1 MARLSMSRT
10 DRDGADTGNDG
21 LTVPSRGAAAKRYE
35 ILSTDREPFL
45 DRAKECARLTIP
57 YLIPEDDVGHNEALP
72 SLYQS
77 VGANGVTNL
86 ASKLLMTMLPPN
98 EPCFRLRV
106 NNMMLEQEQEQ
117 MDKTFRTMIDKGLS
131 RIEQAVLA
139 DIEEKGDR
147 SVVFEGNQHL
157 IVSGNGLYY
166 DDPDNGLR
174 FFPLSRYV
182 VDRDPSG
189 TPVEIIVK
197 ETVSLDTL
205 DEETRQQILA
215 ATMGGAGEAG
225 EDLDNVRNGE
235 SILSSDRYG
244 GYGKDG
250 ISRSRDVDIYTCL
263 TRNGDTW
270 TTFQETCGVVI
281 EDSEGTYKA
290 DSCPWFPVRMYSI
303 AGESYGRSFVEL
315 QLGDLTALESLSQA
329 LVEGSAISAFAVG
342 LVNPNGVTS
351 ARAVTEARNGDF
363 IEGNA
368 DDVQFLQVQ
377 KAVDLNVTAQ
387 QVQSLSTML
396 KTSFLMMEG
405 VRRQGERVTAEEIR
419 TIARELEAGLGGVYT
434 LVSQEF
440 QLPFI
445 RSRMA
450 HMTEKK
456 LLPTLPKGVVAP
468 SVVTGFEALGRGND
482 KQKLIEF
489 LQFVLQTTGEQGAAY
504 LNVPNAIQRLA
515 SAMGIPTEGLVKTE
529 EEIQQEREAAQQQAQ
544 QAQQMEMM
552 NKLGPEVIRQIGNN
566 AGGMMTGGGGEEEGG
581 GTIPNGA

>member
-1 MARLSMSRT
+1 MSRT
-10 DRDGADTGNDG
+10 DAEGREESIREYRKGRAQ
-21 LTVPSRGAAAKRYE
+21 RRYE
-35 ILSTDREPFL
+35 YLSTDREPFL
-45 DRAKECARLTIP
+45 NRAKDCARLTIP
-57 YLIPEDDVGHNEALP
+57 YLIPEDDIGHNETLP
-72 SLYQS
+72 SLYQA

-106 NNMMLEQEQEQ
+106 NNMLMEQEQEQ
-117 MDKTFRTMIDKGLS
+117 VDKAFRTEIDKSLS
-131 RIEQAVLA
+131 RMEQAVLA

-166 DDPDNGLR
+166 DDPDDGLR
-174 FFPLSRYV
+174 FFPLSRFV
-182 VDRDPSG
+182 VDRDPAG
-189 TPVEIIVK
+189 TPVEIIVR
-197 ETVSLDTL
+197 ETLSMDVLD
-205 DEETRQQILA
+205 DDVREKIK
-215 ATMGGAGEAG
+215 ATTEGGGG
-225 EDLDNVRNGE
+225 EDTTEDSGE
-235 SILSSDRYG
+235 GASILNEDHRDRE
-244 GYGKDG
+244 
-250 ISRSRDVDIYTCL
+250 REQDVDIYTHL
-263 TRNGDTW
+263 TREGDTW
-270 TTFQETCGVVI
+270 HIYQEARGVVLD
-281 EDSEGTYKA
+281 DSTGTYKA

-342 LVNPNGVTS
+342 LVNPNGATS
-351 ARAVTEARNGDF
+351 ARAITEARNGDF
-363 IEGNA
+363 IEGSA

-377 KAVDLNVTAQ
+377 KGADLSVTAQ
-387 QVQSLSTML
+387 QVQALSTTL

-405 VRRQGERVTAEEIR
+405 VRRSGERVTAEEIR
-419 TIARELEAGLGGVYT
+419 TLARELEAGLGGVYT

-450 HMTEKK
+450 HMAKKK
-456 LLPTLPKGVVAP
+456 LLPELPKDTVRP

-482 KQKLIEF
+482 KQKLLEF
-489 LQFVLQTTGEQGAAY
+489 LQFVLQSTGEQGAAY

-529 EEIQQEREAAQQQAQ
+529 EDIQREQQAAQQQAQ
-544 QAQQMEMM
+544 QAQQMEMV
-552 NKLGPEVIRQIGNN
+552 NKLGPEVIRQLGSN
-566 AGGMMTGGGGEEEGG
+566 AGALGIGGANGEGQM
-581 GTIPNGA
+581 AAQ

>member
-1 MARLSMSRT
+1 MEEAEVAPLSMSRT
-10 DRDGADTGNDG
+10 SDKDDRE
-21 LTVPSRGAAAKRYE
+21 SRRKGRAQRRYE
-35 ILSTDREPFL
+35 QLSTDREPFL
-45 DRAKECARLTIP
+45 NRAKDCARLTIP
-57 YLIPEDDVGHNEALP
+57 YLIPEDDIGHNETLP
-72 SLYQS
+72 SLYQA

-106 NNMMLEQEQEQ
+106 NNMLMEQEQEQ
-117 MDKTFRTMIDKGLS
+117 VDKTFRTEIDKGLS
-131 RIEQAVLA
+131 RMEQSVLA

-166 DDPDNGLR
+166 DDPDDGLR
-174 FFPLSRYV
+174 FFPLSRFV

-189 TPVEIIVK
+189 TPVEIIVR
-197 ETVSLDTL
+197 ETISMDSMDDSLR
-205 DEETRQQILA
+205 EQILTA
-215 ATMGGAGEAG
+215 VEGGVEEESTGE
-225 EDLDNVRNGE
+225 GE
-235 SILSSDRYG
+235 SILNIDHQDRERE
-244 GYGKDG
+244 K
-250 ISRSRDVDIYTCL
+250 DVDIYTHL
-263 TRNGDTW
+263 TRDGDTW
-270 TTFQETCGVVI
+270 NIYQEARGVVL
-281 EDSEGTYKA
+281 EGSTGTYKA

-342 LVNPNGVTS
+342 LVNPNGITS

-363 IEGNA
+363 LEGNA

-377 KAVDLNVTAQ
+377 KGADLSVTAQ
-387 QVQSLSTML
+387 QVQRLTTTL
-396 KTSFLMMEG
+396 QTSFLMMEG
-405 VRRQGERVTAEEIR
+405 VRRDGERVTAEEIR

-450 HMTEKK
+450 HMAKKK
-456 LLPTLPKGVVAP
+456 LLPELPKGTVRP

-489 LQFVLQTTGEQGAAY
+489 LQFILQTMGEQSAAY

-515 SAMGIPTEGLVKTE
+515 SAIGIPTEGLVKTE
-529 EEIQQEREAAQQQAQ
+529 EDIQKEQQEAQQQAQ

-566 AGGMMTGGGGEEEGG
+566 AGALGLGGGGGDEG
-581 GTIPNGA
+581 

>member
-1 MARLSMSRT
+1 MSRT
-10 DRDGADTGNDG
+10 SDKDDRE
-21 LTVPSRGAAAKRYE
+21 SRRKGRAQRRYE
-35 ILSTDREPFL
+35 QLSTDREPFL
-45 DRAKECARLTIP
+45 NRAKDCARLTIP
-57 YLIPEDDVGHNEALP
+57 YLIPEDDIGHNETLP
-72 SLYQS
+72 SLYQA

-106 NNMMLEQEQEQ
+106 NNMLMEQEQEQ
-117 MDKTFRTMIDKGLS
+117 VDKTFRTEIDKGLS
-131 RIEQAVLA
+131 RMEQSVLA

-166 DDPDNGLR
+166 DDPDDGLR
-174 FFPLSRYV
+174 FFPLSRFV

-189 TPVEIIVK
+189 TPVEIIVR
-197 ETVSLDTL
+197 ETISMDSMDDSLR
-205 DEETRQQILA
+205 EQILTA
-215 ATMGGAGEAG
+215 VEGGVEEESTGE
-225 EDLDNVRNGE
+225 GE
-235 SILSSDRYG
+235 SILNIDHQDRERE
-244 GYGKDG
+244 K
-250 ISRSRDVDIYTCL
+250 DVDIYTHL
-263 TRNGDTW
+263 TRDGDTW
-270 TTFQETCGVVI
+270 NIYQEARGVVL
-281 EDSEGTYKA
+281 EGSTGTYKA

-342 LVNPNGVTS
+342 LVNPNGITS

-363 IEGNA
+363 LEGNA

-377 KAVDLNVTAQ
+377 KGADLSVTAQ
-387 QVQSLSTML
+387 QVQRLTTTL
-396 KTSFLMMEG
+396 QTSFLMMEG
-405 VRRQGERVTAEEIR
+405 VRRDGERVTAEEIR

-450 HMTEKK
+450 HMAKKK
-456 LLPTLPKGVVAP
+456 LLPELPKGTVRP

-489 LQFVLQTTGEQGAAY
+489 LQFILQTMGEQSAAY

-515 SAMGIPTEGLVKTE
+515 SAIGIPTEGLVKTE
-529 EEIQQEREAAQQQAQ
+529 EDIQKEQQEAQQQAQ

-566 AGGMMTGGGGEEEGG
+566 AGALGLGGGGGDEG
-581 GTIPNGA
+581 

>member
-1 MARLSMSRT
+1 MDRPSTFPTDIARQ
-10 DRDGADTGNDG
+10 GE
-21 LTVPSRGAAAKRYE
+21 AARRYD
-35 ILSTDREPFL
+35 LLATDREPFL
-45 DRAKECARLTIP
+45 ERAKRCAALTIP
-57 YLIPEDDVGHNEALP
+57 YLIPEDDITHNETLP

-98 EPCFRLRV
+98 EPCFRLRI
-106 NNMMLEQEQEQ
+106 NNMQLEQEQEQ
-117 MDKTFRTMIDKGLS
+117 VDKTFRTLIDKGLS
-131 RIEQAVLA
+131 RMEQAVLA

-147 SVVFEGNQHL
+147 ATVFEANQHL
-157 IVSGNGLYY
+157 IVSGNGLFF
-166 DDPDNGLR
+166 DDPDSGLR

-197 ETVSLDTL
+197 ETVSVDAL
-205 DEETRQQILA
+205 DEETRSQVLDA
-215 ATMGGAGEAG
+215 LSPAGM
-225 EDLDNVRNGE
+225 EDAESRGPSVHEGE
-235 SILSSDRYG
+235 SLLMRG
-244 GYGKDG
+244 RDG
-250 ISRSRDVDIYTCL
+250 HSRNRDVDIYTHL
-263 TRNGDTW
+263 TRDGEMW
-270 TTFQETCGVVI
+270 TTLQEVCGLTLPGTK
-281 EDSEGTYKA
+281 GTYRA
-290 DSCPWFPVRMYSI
+290 ESCPWFAVRMYSI
-303 AGESYGRSFVEL
+303 AGESYGRSFVEQ

-342 LVNPNGVTS
+342 MVNPNGVTS

-363 IEGNA
+363 IEGNVE
-368 DDVQFLQVQ
+368 DVQFLQVQ
-377 KAVDLNVTAQ
+377 KGADLSVTLQ
-387 QVQSLSTML
+387 QVQRLTMSLQ
-396 KTSFLMMEG
+396 TSFLMMEG
-405 VRRQGERVTAEEIR
+405 VRRSGERVTAEEIR

-450 HMTEKK
+450 HMTTKK
-456 LLPTLPKGVVAP
+456 LLPELPKGIVAP

-529 EEIQQEREAAQQQAQ
+529 EELAQERQAAAQQAE
-544 QAQQMEMM
+544 QAQQMAMVQ
-552 NKLGPEVIRQIGNN
+552 KLGPEVIRQIGGHIDPSALAGNLSTPTP
-566 AGGMMTGGGGEEEGG
+566 AGG
-581 GTIPNGA
+581 